1 MAKTLLNL
9 LLILSLLGAGQVVG
23 QSIITPFGKNRV
35 QYHNDQFKWSRYET
49 ENFMTY
55 WYGKS
60 RYISQ
65 SVIQMAELDHEE
77 IQKILEHTLGE
88 KIEIIVYT
96 DLSDLKQ
103 ANIGDEDAFVS
114 NNDKTVVQGDKMLVY
129 FNGDHNH
136 LRLQIRR
143 GIAEVYV
150 NSILYGSNL
159 QEIVQNA
166 LLLNLPEWFTR
177 GVIDY
182 AGSRWNYEIDD
193 ELRDLLDNPDYGEF
207 KKLADDHPRVAG
219 HSMWNYIDEQFGS
232 STIANIIYLTR
243 ISRNLENSFLFITGV
258 EYEVILEN
266 WASHYYGKYAK
277 EQNKFTKTE
286 DLNKLVLKNKKGVPI
301 SAYEFNHDGSLLA
314 YIRNDK
320 GKNRIMV
327 RDMKTGEEKMVFKTG
342 TKNLFQESDFGYPLI
357 SWHPRYPELNVLYEH
372 RDVTKLRKIDLKQD
386 LVEEEDFTTNF
397 QRIYSLACINPDE
410 FIISASSDGHADLYF
425 YQADNR
431 HHKRITHDFYDDL
444 DAEVINYQGKPAI
457 LFKSNRA
464 DVDLAVN
471 KLDTILPL
479 DKFDLFLL
487 KGLDKDSDMIR
498 LTQTPHHN
506 ESQAKQM
513 SENEL
518 IYLSEKSGIV
528 NAYSLDLQSGVT
540 KALTN
545 GERNIILHDYAPATG
560 EHMFNYYYHGNYDN
574 FLQAEVQSTAPY
586 VTEFREEETRE
597 NNDITIPFL
606 PDETV
611 NDGYTEGMKFQS
623 EFEDAENIEPLDLD
637 DDISLSTS
645 VFDKYFKD
653 YFSDSYFEG
662 KHIIKYNSAR
672 ASATRERFRLANFS
686 SRLDNE
692 VLFEGL
698 ESFSGEDS
706 DLENA
711 PVGLLLKADVKDLHE
726 DYEIAVGLRL
736 STNFNGFEYFVT
748 IDDNQAQWDK
758 RYAIYRKSE
767 SNIVNERVEPF
778 TRNKR
783 HTFLGLYR
791 LKYPF
796 DVYQSL
802 RFTGSFRIDKLFAQ
816 VNDFESLLEPINSEE
831 RISVKAEYVFDNSYD
846 VSTNIKNGTRAKVF
860 LEGINELD
868 LKLKD
873 GIDFDPS
880 LFVTGILGF
889 DARHYIPVFKRSVLA
904 LRATGATSVGS
915 RRVVYYLGGVEGWI
929 FNSSEPDIPV
939 PDNEGN
945 AFRVLA
951 PQLRG
956 FRNNIRNGNSFV
968 LTNLEFRFP
977 IGQYIGFQKSRF
989 AFFRNL
995 QVTSFF
1001 DAGVAWF
1008 GLGPDQ
1014 DDNPLNT
1021 VLVSSPPDNPNV
1033 SIEARYFRDPTVY
1046 GYGVGL
1052 RSTMLGYF
1060 VKFDYGWGVETGL
1073 RRDPRLYFSLGLDF

>member
-1 MAKTLLNL
+1 M
-9 LLILSLLGAGQVVG
+9 
-23 QSIITPFGKNRV
+23 
-35 QYHNDQFKWSRYET
+35 Y
-49 ENFMTY
+49 
-55 WYGKS
+55 
-60 RYISQ
+60 
-65 SVIQMAELDHEE
+65 
-77 IQKILEHTLGE
+77 
-88 KIEIIVYT
+88 
-96 DLSDLKQ
+96 
-103 ANIGDEDAFVS
+103 
-114 NNDKTVVQGDKMLVY
+114 
-129 FNGDHNH
+129 
-136 LRLQIRR
+136 
-143 GIAEVYV
+143 
-150 NSILYGSNL
+150 
-159 QEIVQNA
+159 
-166 LLLNLPEWFTR
+166 
-177 GVIDY
+177 
-182 AGSRWNYEIDD
+182 
-193 ELRDLLDNPDYGEF
+193 
-207 KKLADDHPRVAG
+207 
-219 HSMWNYIDEQFGS
+219 
-232 STIANIIYLTR
+232 
-243 ISRNLENSFLFITGV
+243 
-258 EYEVILEN
+258 
-266 WASHYYGKYAK
+266 
-277 EQNKFTKTE
+277 
-286 DLNKLVLKNKKGVPI
+286 
-301 SAYEFNHDGSLLA
+301 
-314 YIRNDK
+314 
-320 GKNRIMV
+320 
-327 RDMKTGEEKMVFKTG
+327 
-342 TKNLFQESDFGYPLI
+342 
-357 SWHPRYPELNVLYEH
+357 
-372 RDVTKLRKIDLKQD
+372 
-386 LVEEEDFTTNF
+386 
-397 QRIYSLACINPDE
+397 
-410 FIISASSDGHADLYF
+410 
-425 YQADNR
+425 
-431 HHKRITHDFYDDL
+431 KR
-444 DAEVINYQGKPAI
+444 Q
-457 LFKSNRA
+457 
-464 DVDLAVN
+464 
-471 KLDTILPL
+471 
-479 DKFDLFLL
+479 
-487 KGLDKDSDMIR
+487 
-498 LTQTPHHN
+498 
-506 ESQAKQM
+506 
-513 SENEL
+513 
-518 IYLSEKSGIV
+518 
-528 NAYSLDLQSGVT
+528 
-540 KALTN
+540 
-545 GERNIILHDYAPATG
+545 
-560 EHMFNYYYHGNYDN
+560 
-574 FLQAEVQSTAPY
+574 
-586 VTEFREEETRE
+586 REEEKRE

-662 KHIIKYNSAR
+662 KPIVKYNSAR

-939 PDNEGN
+939 PD
-945 AFRVLA
+945 L
-951 PQLRG
+951 
-956 FRNNIRNGNSFV
+956 
-968 LTNLEFRFP
+968 
-977 IGQYIGFQKSRF
+977 
-989 AFFRNL
+989 
-995 QVTSFF
+995 
-1001 DAGVAWF
+1001 
-1008 GLGPDQ
+1008 
-1014 DDNPLNT
+1014 
-1021 VLVSSPPDNPNV
+1021 
-1033 SIEARYFRDPTVY
+1033 
-1046 GYGVGL
+1046 
-1052 RSTMLGYF
+1052 
-1060 VKFDYGWGVETGL
+1060 
-1073 RRDPRLYFSLGLDF
+1073 SLIHI